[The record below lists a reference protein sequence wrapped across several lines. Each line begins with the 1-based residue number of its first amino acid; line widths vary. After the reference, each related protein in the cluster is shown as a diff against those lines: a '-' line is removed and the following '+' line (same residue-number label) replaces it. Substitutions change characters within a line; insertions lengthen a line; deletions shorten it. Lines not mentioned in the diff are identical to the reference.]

1 MLFKVIPLMG
11 FAIGYLGEK
20 LRDVSNK
27 AHLAVASLSSYLNEV
42 SVSGYDFVFLSI

>member
-11 FAIGYLGEK
+11 FVIGYLGEK

-27 AHLAVASLSSYLNEV
+27 AHLAAASLSSYLNEV
-42 SVSGYDFVFLSI
+42 SVFGYDSI